1 MHAAEYDY
9 LFKLLLIGD
18 SGVGKSCL
26 LLRFADDTYTESYI
40 STIGVDF
47 KIRTIEL
54 EGKTVKLQIWD
65 TAGQERFRTITS
77 SYYRGAHGIIV
88 VYDVTDNDTFTNVKQ
103 WLQEID
109 RYASEGVNKLLVG
122 NKSDLTSKKVVEHAV
137 AKVRIRESNPCLTPE
152 KLTALRICVEQEFAD
167 QLSIPFL
174 ETSAKNATNV
184 EQAFLTMAKQIK
196 DRMGSTSTAGGP
208 NKAANIN
215 PGQSLCLPVVYAMYG
230 ACLNCMEQSP
240 PPNHMM
246 PSFSAWCTPNA
257 SATDIQTA
265 HALDSLAP
273 EWAKTIVFTNGVWDL
288 NEVRAAVGQGASTAT
303 QGAPPGPST
312 TSGLGSAQTPTSS
325 SSGRKSNVGPIVGGI
340 IGALALISIGA
351 AVLFLYLRR
360 QRNRRVAPS
369 SEFTKYIQTGG
380 THVSTRPETA
390 MSGSRGTAAR
400 QDSATIPLTAGED
413 EVLEAPPAFTP
424 GQYVGPVFEKDGY
437 RADPNNP
444 LYSSGNAASQS
455 QNSGLVLWAR
465 SFTPAAS
472 KLSTTAASPV
482 NNLVREALIE
492 GRTAEDKYEKDGY
505 SIKWTFANEMGLIFV
520 IAYQRILHL
529 TYVEDLLQAMKELF
543 IKLFT
548 PFLLAFVQ
556 SLTTKTAEAGKALTI
571 GGAWDFAAAFA
582 GWNSVFDKL
591 LKRFEDKAADER
603 KSRSKPAARPA
614 HTPTPPSDEADNA
627 PSQAHVDAS
636 DAEAIARNVQALKG
650 RLKGKKKGM
659 RVTSG
664 YSTPASGT
672 DTDTPKRKGTKAM
685 RKWGETNPTADDMAQ
700 LDFSEDKP
708 EDSGKSV
715 DSAFLKTLVDEHSRG
730 ARTKDG
736 LYEIKDLDLNLGAA
750 DTSAADSAIDDV
762 FNRTA
767 AGKAAL
773 AEPSTST
780 AASTLSAFTG
790 LFARITGSKPLSK
803 EDLAPILAGMKEH
816 LMKKNVA
823 VDIADKICEGVG
835 DNLVGK
841 RVGGFGGIKAHVRGA
856 LSDAITR
863 ILTPSTSTDMLLAIR
878 NKRAEFNPAISD
890 KRTPYSMTFV
900 GVNGV
905 GKSTNL
911 SKVCFW
917 LLQNNFRVLIAACDT
932 FRSGAVEQL
941 RVHVRNLSLLAEQTN
956 MGKGGVELYERGYG
970 KDAAG
975 IAKEAI
981 SYAKENEF
989 DVVLIDTAGRMQ
1001 DNEPLMKALA
1011 KLVAVNNPDKI
1022 IFVGEALVG
1031 NEATDQLTKF
1041 DRSLKEFSSTAGRP
1055 GRGIDG
1061 MLVTKWDTVDD
1072 KVGAA
1077 LSMTYVTGKPILF
1090 VGCGQTYTDLRQLR
1104 VAHVVQALLSD

>member
-1 MHAAEYDY
+1 MSCRTADAENVRSVVILAGLGSTPSGDPT
-9 LFKLLLIGD
+9 LILKHPE
-18 SGVGKSCL
+18 STQLCL
-26 LLRFADDTYTESYI
+26 LD
-40 STIGVDF
+40 
-47 KIRTIEL
+47 
-54 EGKTVKLQIWD
+54 
-65 TAGQERFRTITS
+65 
-77 SYYRGAHGIIV
+77 
-88 VYDVTDNDTFTNVKQ
+88 VYDV
-103 WLQEID
+103 
-109 RYASEGVNKLLVG
+109 
-122 NKSDLTSKKVVEHAV
+122 
-137 AKVRIRESNPCLTPE
+137 
-152 KLTALRICVEQEFAD
+152 
-167 QLSIPFL
+167 
-174 ETSAKNATNV
+174 
-184 EQAFLTMAKQIK
+184 
-196 DRMGSTSTAGGP
+196 
-208 NKAANIN
+208 
-215 PGQSLCLPVVYAMYG
+215 YG
-230 ACLNCMEQSP
+230 ACLTCMEASP
-240 PPNHMM
+240 PANHMM
-246 PSFSAWCTPNA
+246 PSWKDWCGQTQGPADLVTSRAIEQLAPSWTKKVNFTDGTWDVTTVQIATGALPSTSQTPP
-257 SATDIQTA
+257 SATA
-265 HALDSLAP
+265 SS
-273 EWAKTIVFTNGVWDL
+273 V
-288 NEVRAAVGQGASTAT
+288 VGDTQSTA
-303 QGAPPGPST
+303 PPN
-312 TSGLGSAQTPTSS
+312 TSS
-325 SSGRKSNVGPIVGGI
+325 HKSSNVGPIVGGV
-340 IGALALISIGA
+340 IGGLALISIGA
-351 AVLFLYLRR
+351 AFFFLYLRR
-360 QRNRRVAPS
+360 QKSRRVAPS
-369 SEFTKYIQTGG
+369 SEFTRYIQPGG
-380 THVSTRPETA
+380 VTSTRPETA
-390 MSGSRGTAAR
+390 LSGSRGTIPR

-413 EVLEAPPAFTP
+413 EALDAPPAFTP
-424 GQYVGPVFEKDGY
+424 GQYTGPVFEKDG
-437 RADPNNP
+437 
-444 LYSSGNAASQS
+444 
-455 QNSGLVLWAR
+455 GLVLWAR

-492 GRTAEDKYEKDGY
+492 GRTAENKYEKDGY

-529 TYVEDLLQAMKELF
+529 TYVEDLLQAMKEVF
-543 IKLFT
+543 IKLFA

-556 SLTTKTAEAGKALTI
+556 SLSTKTTDATRALSV

-591 LKRFEDKAADER
+591 LKRFEDSAAEER
-603 KSRSKPAARPA
+603 KSRSKPVARTIQ
-614 HTPTPPSDEADNA
+614 TPTPPSDEGENA
-627 PSQAHVDAS
+627 PSQANVDPS

-659 RVTSG
+659 RVPSG
-664 YSTPASGT
+664 YSTASGT
-672 DTDTPKRKGTKAM
+672 DTDTPRRKASKTM
-685 RKWGETNPTADDMAQ
+685 RKWGDSNPTADDMAQ
-700 LDFSEDKP
+700 LDFSENKASDG
-708 EDSGKSV
+708 GKSV
-715 DSAFLKTLVDEHSRG
+715 DPAFLSSLVDEHSRG

-736 LYEIKDLDLNLGAA
+736 LYEIKDLDINLG
-750 DTSAADSAIDDV
+750 TAADSAIDAA
-762 FNRTA
+762 FNKTK
-767 AGKAAL
+767 AGRAAL
-773 AEPSTST
+773 AEPSTSA
-780 AASTLSAFTG
+780 AASTFGALTG
-790 LFARITGSKPLSK
+790 LFARITGSKPLTK
-803 EDLAPILAGMKEH
+803 EELAPILSGMKDH

-823 VDIADKICEGVG
+823 VDIANKICEGVG

-841 RVGGFGGIKAHVRGA
+841 RAGGYGGVKTLVRGA

-890 KRTPYSMTFV
+890 KRTPYAMTFV

-917 LLQNNFRVLIAACDT
+917 LLQNNMRVLIAACDT

-981 SYAKENEF
+981 AYAKENEF